1 MVKYSCETCQKTFSQ
16 RGHEDHLNSPCKKD
30 TIEALIEQKVKEV
43 LSKTDETIETKE
55 SIDSKKTRKEL
66 IAICKE
72 KNIKGYSGKK
82 KNEILKLLSTDTTDT
97 TDITNI
103 NDVEKIYRLNYIGSK
118 FKLLEWITDNMKEKT
133 GWASFD
139 NKIIGDLFAGTGIV
153 SYHFR
158 KNMAR
163 VISNDAE
170 LYSSII
176 THAFTRSLYTDNC
189 KKIIDLLQLDI
200 QENKHST
207 TNGFITTHYSP
218 QGSNERKFFT
228 IENAKRIDYIRNK
241 LETIKDI
248 SEDEYKFILASILIS
263 ADAVSNV
270 PAVYG
275 CFLKNFK
282 TKAVKNL
289 TLLPI
294 HNNTMLAVDGSHT
307 YHSDVLNVDFIRSFE
322 SDLVYLD
329 PPYNERQYSKNYFP
343 LNIIAK
349 TPEILLS
356 ELPLKGKTGIPT
368 DCFISPFCK
377 KGDSVEN
384 AFDLL
389 FRELKTKWVF
399 LSYNSE
405 SIVSKEKML
414 DIMKKYGTA
423 SVIERDYKRFK
434 SFEYNKDVD
443 IKEYL
448 FCLHK
453 T

>member
-16 RGHEDHLNSPCKKD
+16 RGLEDHLNSPCKKD

-43 LSKTDETIETKE
+43 LSKTDETEE

-82 KNEILKLLSTDTTDT
+82 KDEILKLLSTDTTDT
-97 TDITNI
+97 TDTNI

-118 FKLLEWITDNMKEKT
+118 FKLLEWITNNMKEKT
-133 GWASFD
+133 GWPSFD

-294 HNNTMLAVDGSHT
+294 HNNTILAVDGSHT

-377 KGDSVEN
+377 KGDTVEN

-414 DIMKKYGTA
+414 DIMKKYGTS